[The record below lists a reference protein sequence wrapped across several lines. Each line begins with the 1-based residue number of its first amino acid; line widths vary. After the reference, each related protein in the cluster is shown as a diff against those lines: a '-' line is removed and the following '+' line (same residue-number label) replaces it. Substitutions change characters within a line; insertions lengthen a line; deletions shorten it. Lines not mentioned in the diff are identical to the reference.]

1 MVDILLS
8 EKMGL
13 AQAKEIAVE
22 ISLILPS
29 PCMIDD
35 LDLCIIFA
43 NALDNAVS
51 ACQSADGA
59 MSIRITGKRQGD
71 FYMLEF
77 DNTCPEGPLAP
88 MGTGLSNIKAVA
100 EKYHGA
106 ILTEKR
112 EQHFSLN
119 VLLNISLH
127 PESISIQKP

>member
-1 MVDILLS
+1 
-8 EKMGL
+8 MGL

-22 ISLILPS
+22 ISLVLPT

-51 ACQSADGA
+51 ACQSTGGT
-59 MSIRITGKRQGD
+59 MSICISGKRQGD
-71 FYMLEF
+71 FYLLEF
-77 DNTCPEGPLAP
+77 DNTCQKGPLPP

-106 ILTEKR
+106 VLTEKK

-127 PESISIQKP
+127 PQSISIQKP